1 MRIGINTRFLIE
13 NKLEGIGW
21 FTFESLKRICEKH
34 PEHDFYFFFDRPY
47 SAEFIFAEN
56 VKPIVLFPPAR
67 HPFLYVWYFELS
79 IPRAIKKYN
88 IDVFVSADGFI
99 PTLVNTNS
107 LAVIH
112 DINFEHRPKDIPLLT
127 RWYYKFFF
135 PLFAKKSTRIATVSE
150 FSKKDLIDTYH
161 IHPSKIDV
169 VYNGANEL
177 YVPIHTEEK
186 NKTREKYT
194 DGNPYFL
201 YIGSLN
207 PRKNIK
213 NLLLAFDEFKLQSKS
228 TFKLVIV
235 GAAMHSNNYQEV
247 YDRMRYKNDV
257 VFCGRV
263 DTKELHLLLAS
274 AYALTYV
281 PFFEGFG
288 IPVLEAMYC
297 HVPVITSNVT
307 SLPEVVGDAAILVD
321 PNNYNDIANAMLR
334 IVNDSTL
341 HKDLVDKSI
350 IRKELFSWEKTANL
364 LWNSIEQLLIKK

>member
-1 MRIGINTRFLIE
+1 
-13 NKLEGIGW
+13 
-21 FTFESLKRICEKH
+21 
-34 PEHDFYFFFDRPY
+34 
-47 SAEFIFAEN
+47 
-56 VKPIVLFPPAR
+56 
-67 HPFLYVWYFELS
+67 
-79 IPRAIKKYN
+79 
-88 IDVFVSADGFI
+88 
-99 PTLVNTNS
+99 
-107 LAVIH
+107 
-112 DINFEHRPKDIPLLT
+112 
-127 RWYYKFFF
+127 
-135 PLFAKKSTRIATVSE
+135 
-150 FSKKDLIDTYH
+150 
-161 IHPSKIDV
+161 
-169 VYNGANEL
+169 
-177 YVPIHTEEK
+177 
-186 NKTREKYT
+186 
-194 DGNPYFL
+194 
-201 YIGSLN
+201 
-207 PRKNIK
+207 
-213 NLLLAFDEFKLQSKS
+213 
-228 TFKLVIV
+228 
-235 GAAMHSNNYQEV
+235 MHSNNYQEV

-307 SLPEVVGDAAILVD
+307 SLPEVVGNAAILVD

>member
-56 VKPIVLFPPAR
+56 VTPIVLFPPAR
-67 HPFLYVWYFELS
+67 HPFLYVWYFEFS

-213 NLLLAFDEFKLQSKS
+213 NLLLALS
-228 TFKLVIV
+228 
-235 GAAMHSNNYQEV
+235 
-247 YDRMRYKNDV
+247 
-257 VFCGRV
+257 
-263 DTKELHLLLAS
+263 
-274 AYALTYV
+274 
-281 PFFEGFG
+281 
-288 IPVLEAMYC
+288 
-297 HVPVITSNVT
+297 
-307 SLPEVVGDAAILVD
+307 
-321 PNNYNDIANAMLR
+321 
-334 IVNDSTL
+334 
-341 HKDLVDKSI
+341 
-350 IRKELFSWEKTANL
+350 
-364 LWNSIEQLLIKK
+364 